1 MKTLNK
7 KENIVLLYLALFVVY
22 FILKITSLSLPFF
35 LSYNFIFALYFLV
48 LKLKKDDKIENIFN
62 ILILLFIAYSL
73 VNTLIGFITLFSNTS
88 GLDLIVNIFKSI
100 VTIILGL
107 YLLVNNPIIDK
118 KINLKIPYNIL
129 NILEL
134 IVLITL
140 IINSFSASGL
150 INILLSIISSIIY
163 ISLKLLIIRYYHIK

>member
-35 LSYNFIFALYFLV
+35 LSYNFLFAIFFLTTL
-48 LKLKKDDKIENIFN
+48 LKDKKIEQILN

-73 VNTLIGFITLFSNTS
+73 VNTLIGFITLFSNSS

-107 YLLVNNPIIDK
+107 YLLVNNPLLDK
-118 KINLKIPYNIL
+118 KINLEIPYNIL

-134 IVLITL
+134 LVLVTL